1 MPKKISG
8 ARRGKRTAGSESRK
22 KTSRGQAGPAEQ
34 PASGQD
40 QGTPRERSLK
50 KQLLRKRDDL
60 LKETQEELS
69 KYIKGENRQL
79 VESALDGGDWSVIDL
94 SEDIN
99 LMRLRSNQETL
110 NKIDEA
116 LRKLEEK
123 TYGMCEDCG
132 EEINAERLRVMPF
145 AIRCRDCQEI
155 REEAEAVEREAAYR
169 YRG

>member
-1 MPKKISG
+1 MPKKTSG
-8 ARRGKRTAGSESRK
+8 AGTGKKTAGAGTRK
-22 KTSRGQAGPAEQ
+22 KTSRGQTTAGAG
-34 PASGQD
+34 AGS
-40 QGTPRERSLK
+40 PREHSLR
-50 KQLLRKRDDL
+50 KQLLRKRDEL
-60 LKETQEELS
+60 LKETQAEIS

-94 SEDIN
+94 AEDIN
-99 LMRLRSNQETL
+99 LMRLRSNHETL

-123 TYGMCEDCG
+123 TYGMCEDCN
-132 EEINAERLRVMPF
+132 EEINTERLRVMPF

-155 REEAEAVEREAAYR
+155 REEAEAVEREAEYR